1 MRLVQIETV
10 ENNQFVFEVIDVEL
24 CNRQYLVVDMNEANP
39 EKKIRKALVVHLLG
53 DLALRDQSVSWEFVN
68 SEICSIMTAD
78 VTYI

>member
-1 MRLVQIETV
+1 MRLVQIDTV

-24 CNRQYLVVDMNEANP
+24 CNRQYLVVDMNETNP
-39 EKKIRKALVVHLLG
+39 EKKIRKALVVHFLG
-53 DLALRDQSVSWEFVN
+53 GLALRDQSVSWEYVN